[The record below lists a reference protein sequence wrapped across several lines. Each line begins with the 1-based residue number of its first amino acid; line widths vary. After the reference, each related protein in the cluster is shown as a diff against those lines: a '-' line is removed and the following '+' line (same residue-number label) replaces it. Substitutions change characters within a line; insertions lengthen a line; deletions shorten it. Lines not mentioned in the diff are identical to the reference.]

1 MPNSIK
7 DTVKLRDGNQMPVEG
22 FGTYKLADQDS
33 MDAAIKSAYEAGYRL
48 FDTAQFYN
56 NEELL
61 GNSIKKLQINRNEIF
76 ITTKIPEPKQGYQS
90 TLDAIDESL
99 AKLQTDYIDLLLVH
113 WPVRSHFFETW
124 RAFED
129 AKKSGKVKSIGVSN
143 YHQTHLDLLKTKAT
157 EMPVVNQIEVHP
169 YLSQKS
175 MLKANEDEGIVTQAW
190 SPMGRGATL
199 NDDTIQEIAR
209 AHGKSS
215 AQIILRWH
223 LQNGVTIIPKSSTPQ
238 RVAENADLYDFELSD
253 HEMKLIDDLN
263 QDFRTGDDPEIVYEI
278 EHQYPRHK

>member
-7 DTVKLRDGNQMPVEG
+7 DTIQLRDGNQMPIEG

-99 AKLQTDYIDLLLVH
+99 EKLQTDYIDLLLVH
-113 WPVRSHFFETW
+113 WPVRSHFFDTW

-129 AKKSGKVKSIGVSN
+129 AKKAGKVKSIGVSN
-143 YHQTHLDLLKTKAT
+143 YHQTHLDLLKTKAH

-175 MLKANEDEGIVTQAW
+175 MLKANKDEGIVTQAW
-190 SPMGRGATL
+190 IPMGRGATL
-199 NDDTIQEIAR
+199 NDDTIQEIAKS
-209 AHGKSS
+209 HGKST

-238 RVAENADLYDFELSD
+238 RVVENADLYDFELSD

-263 QDFRTGDDPEIVYEI
+263 QDFRTGDDPEVVYEI
-278 EHQYPRHK
+278 ENQYPRHK

>member
-1 MPNSIK
+1 MPNSIS
-7 DTVKLRDGNQMPVEG
+7 DTIKLNDGNQMPILG

-33 MDAAIKSAYEAGYRL
+33 MDAAIDAAFKAGYRL

-56 NEELL
+56 NEHLL

-99 AKLQTDYIDLLLVH
+99 ANLQTDYIDLLLVH
-113 WPVRSHFFETW
+113 WPVRSQFFETW

-129 AKKSGKVKSIGVSN
+129 AKKAGKVKSIGVSN
-143 YHQTHLDLLKTKAT
+143 YHQTHLDLLKTQAT
-157 EMPVVNQIEVHP
+157 EMPAVNQIEVHP

-175 MLKANEDEGIVTQAW
+175 MLAANNEEQIVTQAW

-199 NDDTIQEIAR
+199 HDETIQAIAK
-209 AHGKSS
+209 AHGKSV
-215 AQIILRWH
+215 AQVILRWH
-223 LQNGVTIIPKSSTPQ
+223 LQNGVAIIPKSSTPE
-238 RVAENADLYDFELSD
+238 RILENGDLFDFELSD
-253 HEMKLIDDLN
+253 HEMQSIDDLN
-263 QDFRTGDDPEIVYEI
+263 QDMRTGDDPEVVYEI

>member
-7 DTVKLRDGNQMPVEG
+7 DTIKLADGNEMPMEG
-22 FGTYKLADQDS
+22 FGTYKLTDQAT
-33 MDAAIKSAYEAGYRL
+33 MDEAIKTAFDAGYRL

-56 NEELL
+56 NEKLL
-61 GNSIKKLQINRNEIF
+61 GNSIKKLELNRNEIF

-99 AKLQTDYIDLLLVH
+99 ANLQTDYIDLLLVH
-113 WPVRSHFFETW
+113 WPIHSQFFDTW

-129 AKKSGKVKSIGVSN
+129 AKKAGKVKSIGVSN
-143 YHQTHLDLLKTKAT
+143 YHQTHLDLLKTQAN

-169 YLSQKS
+169 YLTQKS
-175 MLKANEDEGIVTQAW
+175 MIAANNNENILTQAW

-199 NDDTIQEIAR
+199 NDATIQEIAK
-209 AHGKSS
+209 AHGKSV

-223 LQNGVTIIPKSSTPQ
+223 LQNGVAIIPKSSTPA
-238 RVAENADLYDFELSD
+238 RIRENADIYDFQLSD
-253 HEMKLIDDLN
+253 NEMKSIDDLN
-263 QDFRTGDDPEIVYEI
+263 KSERTGDDPEVVYEI
-278 EHQYPRHK
+278 EHQYPRH

>member
-1 MPNSIK
+1 MPNSIN
-7 DTVKLRDGNQMPVEG
+7 DTVKLRDGNQMPIEG

-90 TLDAIDESL
+90 TFDAIDESL
-99 AKLQTDYIDLLLVH
+99 EKLQADYIDLLLVH
-113 WPVRSHFFETW
+113 WPVRSHFFDTW

-129 AKKSGKVKSIGVSN
+129 AKKAGKVKSIGVSN
-143 YHQTHLDLLKTKAT
+143 YHQTHLDLLKTKAH

-175 MLKANEDEGIVTQAW
+175 MLKANKDEGIVTQAW

-199 NDDTIQEIAR
+199 NDDTIQEIAKS
-209 AHGKSS
+209 HGKST

-238 RVAENADLYDFELSD
+238 RVVENADLYDFELSD

-263 QDFRTGDDPEIVYEI
+263 QYFRTGDDPEVVYEI
-278 EHQYPRHK
+278 EHQYPKHK